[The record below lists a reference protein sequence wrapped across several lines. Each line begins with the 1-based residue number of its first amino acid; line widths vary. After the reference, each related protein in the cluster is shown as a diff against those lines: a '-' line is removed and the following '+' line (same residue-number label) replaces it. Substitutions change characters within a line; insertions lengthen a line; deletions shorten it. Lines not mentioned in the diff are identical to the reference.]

1 MATFTVNAQRF
12 DPYKNFKFRVK
23 WDGRYVAGISKV
35 GALKRSTE
43 LVEHREGGDPSTS
56 RKSPGRNKFEAITL
70 DRGVTH
76 DTEFEKWAN
85 KVWNYGAGLGK
96 EVSLKDFRKDLII
109 EVYNEAGQLALAYKV
124 FRCWVSEFQAL
135 PDLDANANAIAIQH
149 IKLENE
155 GWERDYDVTEPAEP
169 SFTEPAA

>member
-1 MATFTVNAQRF
+1 MAQFTVNTQRF

-35 GALKRSTE
+35 GALKRSTDP
-43 LVEHREGGDPSTS
+43 VEHREGGDPSTS
-56 RKSPGRNKFEAITL
+56 RKSPGRTKFDAVTL
-70 DRGVTH
+70 ERGVTH

-85 KVWNYGAGLGK
+85 KVWNFGSGLGA
-96 EVSLKDFRKDLII
+96 EVSLKDFRKDVII

-124 FRCWVSEFQAL
+124 FRCWVSELQAL

-155 GWERDYDVTEPAEP
+155 GWERDYDVVEPSEP
-169 SFTEPAA
+169 SFTEPA

>member
-1 MATFTVNAQRF
+1 MAQFSVNAQRF

-43 LVEHREGGDPSTS
+43 MIEHREGGDPSTS
-56 RKSPGRNKFEAITL
+56 RKSPGRSKFEAISL
-70 DRGVTH
+70 ERGVTH
-76 DTEFEKWAN
+76 DLEFEKWAN
-85 KVWNYGAGLGK
+85 KVWNYGAGLGA

-124 FRCWVSEFQAL
+124 FRCWVSEYQAI
-135 PDLDANANAIAIQH
+135 PDLDANANAVAIQTL
-149 IKLENE
+149 KLENE
-155 GWERDYDVTEPAEP
+155 GWERDYDVTEPTEP
-169 SFTEPAA
+169 SFNEPA